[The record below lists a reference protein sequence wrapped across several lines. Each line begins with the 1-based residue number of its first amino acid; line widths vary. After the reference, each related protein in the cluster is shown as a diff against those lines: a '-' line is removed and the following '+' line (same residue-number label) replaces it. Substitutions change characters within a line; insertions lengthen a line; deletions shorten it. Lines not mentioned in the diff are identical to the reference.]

1 MSSLEKRHTGQQ
13 GSMQGH
19 HKYSDG
25 FSDTSSSGS
34 FMDDTDREVSN
45 LTDRA
50 FRSLCIGDEAIYNDS
65 EFPSS
70 PTERHNAFA
79 EETQQKTGKAEE
91 QSEMASTFQ
100 HSYTDVTHQEKAFME
115 EGLSYL
121 NNGSKEVTWQQS
133 RSASRVSSLIKAFSS
148 GECYHDSGTCDVILA
163 RDRYRDFGSESWDRS
178 ALLSI
183 QRELSEFSGHHQNFK
198 SGPFQSYRNHFYT
211 SDVAAAVAQM
221 DTTVLMNSSKR
232 KIKELNSTNCFFH
245 SEFSPF
251 QLWEEYNR
259 FESTNVSGFMSA
271 TEFPR
276 WYDSPMY
283 KELKV
288 NNRIPNSPCESRLF
302 NQRHIQD
309 VVASQRCRST
319 VVQKASAI
327 EKRCESEMASNYAPS
342 KKNNTFVRNKL
353 PGNRPS
359 TVSPTNERT
368 YRPDSN
374 LFSNNKV
381 AHELVV
387 ESTVPSSVTPFN
399 ITQLL
404 TPVIHTRQ
412 ETETSEILQFAH
424 TPSVSDYS
432 SQGETDPK
440 LQTDAKHLR
449 DSYKSKASSLLFNL
463 KDNRKRVKSTY
474 SPTRFKGQEI
484 TDRNKQTSKLEGRES
499 RFSDILVSQE
509 TAQDNL
515 IGTDARASC
524 NLIREPSAAPITPKD
539 YTGGFGS
546 YDNLTLASPQ
556 IQDGV
561 ANYKSFHGSS
571 EDHSHSTNPLA
582 NTELSTHNLSAQGK
596 SSLTS
601 EGQLKDLNGT
611 FSPARPEI
619 ANMLP
624 KAYPPTHSLPAQT
637 SERYGQSDNMSE
649 NDLKQR
655 KDFGRK
661 TCIEYSQNE
670 AIKERCPW
678 DHIGSVKETNGRSE
692 SRPFGGQIAALIE
705 MDKQRKE
712 TAKQYS
718 ANDRYSVRKET
729 YMQKVNKD
737 IKLGRLAKEEDTI
750 SPRKTPYSDKSVHDK
765 QLNTFSKPTESYGIP
780 RNSLQNKTS
789 PLKEVYCG
797 LQSFNVNNDLE
808 QTASSNSMATQN
820 TFDQRAHGPLQ
831 DHRGQK
837 NEGSYSYQ
845 PYNYEPNKQW
855 HMATVS
861 KDRHTKE
868 SVLWKLKQS
877 EMMEQM
883 VAKSYKMSNTSST
896 LHINHNEFSTN
907 NGALNP
913 GLQDKDSV
921 VPIDTSDQNNTTK
934 QENRFSINAILAI
947 RDNEQARR
955 LKDNT
960 FVLAK
965 SEHSQNQIKYDT
977 ADKLTISE
985 PVKEQ
990 EQQGYKVQDVTS
1002 PSPGYI
1008 RKDIHNTNETNINT
1022 DRKDRIMIKDP
1033 DKVTTRVFS
1042 YKERGQSKQEI
1053 LTSKLKA
1060 HAQKEISAIKEKGL
1074 AKQGIL
1080 ARNAT
1085 KTSMNINSDGQ
1096 EGNSVKKEITADKLN
1111 HLFQDITYSS
1121 VTQNKEQ
1128 IKTHNDHPK
1137 NGSPPSLEKQPSYI
1151 FEDNQKVVLE
1161 KKGEN
1166 VKYKPLAIE
1175 RQNDKHPGDD
1185 KEMKKETFTPDRV
1198 EDMKNDVQKNYQ
1210 PSRISPK
1217 DVNTNKESAMQRH
1230 EMSPSELMS
1239 GHLTAAVKTENST
1252 PHIPPAILKE
1262 KQTIQH
1268 DQKEN
1273 LYGCKYTCSE
1283 KAMTKPADQT
1293 KNYLP
1298 DITYSSVSQNKEQ
1311 IKTHNDHPRKG
1322 SPPSMEKQ
1330 PLNFED
1336 NQKVVLEKK
1345 GENVKYKPLAIERQ
1359 NDKHP
1364 ADDKEMK
1371 KETFTPDRVA
1381 DIKNDVQKNY
1391 KPSRISPKVVNTNK
1405 ESAMQRHEMSPSELI
1420 SGHLTAAVKT
1430 ENSTPHNPPAI
1441 LNEKQTIQ
1449 HDQNENVYGRLYTCS
1464 EKAMTKPADQT
1475 KKYFPDI
1482 TYSSVSQNKEQIKTH
1497 SDHPKNGSPPSLEK
1511 QPSYIFKDNQKA
1523 VLEKKGENVKYKTLA
1538 IERQNDKHPADDKDM
1553 KKETFTPDRVADI
1566 KNDVQKNYQPS
1577 RISPKD
1583 VNTNEEFAMQRH
1595 EMSPSELM
1603 SGHLAAAVKTEN
1615 STPHNPP
1622 AILNEK
1628 QTIQHD
1634 QKENMHGRQYTCSEK
1649 AMTKPADQ
1657 TKKDVQVTSTETT
1670 KSNSSLNKD
1679 PLLGLDRNKEEPN
1692 VHHKSKIT
1700 VEQSKNEPIKNST
1713 GITASQLTSSSS
1725 DMKFKNGIPPSKR
1738 LMEPAKSELT
1748 SNHQT
1753 NTLSADAEK
1762 LLNRNYKD
1770 NSGDSSDSEA
1780 SSTENMVRINSVPAN
1795 NPASQRTR
1803 EPDTL
1808 KPFNNEDG
1816 QALIIKN
1823 ITTKENELAKQQ
1835 NNTSQ
1840 VKAVE
1845 TNTSADQ
1852 MVESQSKPGTNKQS
1866 LTQMTSAKA
1875 KESCQQKE
1883 LHQDDENT
1891 KTLLS
1896 FDKNELPRSHQSM
1909 SRIKNNSEAVNNS
1922 QPREIKTESASPKQ
1936 KEQGF
1941 HRPLDISLEKNN
1953 HKSTKESQEE
1963 NLGNSEPKKAAE
1975 DKLETNVFS
1984 QHKVLVDEGATQKN
1998 NGQPVS
2004 TQNEKSTA
2012 DISNITF
2019 LTPNKEE
2026 PAEEPMIYSICVS
2039 RKTEAALD
2047 DEHMI
2052 YSICVSSNCHIADQQ
2067 NTGKQDKVCSD
2078 ETERC
2083 VKNESFHIKNDK
2095 AENEHDDVHRQ
2106 TEVSSNIG
2114 EKEDKIGKCEPP
2126 ATTDKSSVIGRIS
2139 TSYEDL
2145 KVKYGLPVRDHVHLT
2160 SKDMQDD
2167 REKKEK
2173 EEIGTHH
2180 SQKTKHG
2187 INKTLASKEKS
2198 LDNTQT
2204 HPDDTRQTPIQKESI
2219 TSQPLKENESKIKQ
2233 AQHDIPSITCSNNM
2247 AEKQQITGNDIPK
2260 LVHSTRDATLMAKD
2274 LENVEQQDQDTHNI
2288 DPSKQSRRNYIQSKE
2303 KKDEEQMR
2311 NTEKTQRL
2319 RMIGNIIDDASNSP
2333 KKPENASLTAKQPGI
2348 TSESRKATE
2357 VVKAPIGNASMAKHT
2372 VNSQFTESTFPGW
2385 TIPKK
2390 KPQMVESEDKIFNH
2404 TDTFMPQK
2412 NTINGR
2418 ETFNLKVQKTTHE
2431 TKQEDSIIAMKT
2443 ESVSNKDAQTLQKN
2457 GKGDLG
2463 DMRVQEK
2470 LQVEFKMGNEITN
2483 MMKMVLKDG
2492 AATDVNNYKDKVSS
2506 IGEDVCNVVK
2516 QDQASFEVPKNNLKD
2531 IKVSTE
2537 EVSSNK
2543 EFMAGHKNQHEVIK
2557 REHLKGKKGAVVT
2570 DRVGEK
2576 DFTELNKLTLKTLP
2590 AHNEPKTVDKL
2601 NGTSETTPKHTYD
2614 VGKEITPP
2622 KKNGPSESEKTSQG
2636 PVRKQEINIYD
2647 KQPTLNSDKRKK
2659 EDPVL
2664 SLSGQNDGDLKVNE
2678 NRNSLR
2684 AIKERNVK
2692 ATETKQAELTNK
2704 NQSQPGRSFVP
2715 ETKGIASY
2723 EQENSQFNQQ
2733 NTSKEGIL
2741 SKSEATQRNNKGTR
2755 PEISAIADYAR
2766 LKVISAEDDT
2776 KEHDVFPRLE
2786 FYDQSVLRIHKD
2798 SHVNVPDTGGES
2810 KKEIISR
2817 EKSQLKKQ
2825 TIKET
2830 FSQNNNQLNP
2840 SMSTAQA
2847 KPISPVASGS
2857 QGGVTSMGTQ
2867 LRALT
2872 NHKASNTKP
2881 AFMEHPNRGEINK
2894 LYQHKNPQG
2903 TNTVPLQAEGTI
2915 SRLRQLT
2922 HDKTTEKG
2930 IISHSGRQESLAN
2943 LASSSTVKL
2952 ADNQINMTSPLGE
2965 EMEEL
2970 QYYTVNALDTELKP
2984 NETSEPPPP
2993 NFKMSQNKDSD
3004 EKSEEEKKEERLFLQ
3019 SPTDYGKVHAT
3030 GPRSN
3035 SSSPAMGKPIMFRVK
3050 DNTMR
3055 TSSVTKTVKP
3065 RFHRSLSDDFRV
3077 GSPKE
3082 HLSGS
3087 EKEDEILPK
3096 QSANPP
3102 VSHEPAIAVH
3112 RPHKVKETLHNNFS
3126 LAEYTTKQSKSHQ
3139 RRSQL
3144 FDEEETHSVISTMS
3158 EDMDNCTASLTDL
3171 ADISLAFLPKNE
3183 TYRENYQRPASAY
3196 YERPES
3202 ACYERPESACSDMRP
3217 IGKPPTVPPKSEKA
3231 LRRAQ
3236 RLATRRMK
3244 KAEHPKMPPENQEQ
3258 LESKS
3263 IKDVAEMPSS
3273 PSDILS
3279 THPAVQ
3285 ASPPISQDDIQPN
3298 NTHPTHSIVAQPF
3311 PMTQRKLLQD
3321 PNSGQYFMVDVPL
3334 SVKTKTFYDP
3344 ETGKYVQLN
3353 VRQRSQG
3360 ALTQPASVEML
3371 NAPYMLYRGFLPMA
3385 ASSLAPLRSSSEM
3398 STPAALTDEQDM
3410 LETGSELWRQNV
3422 YPRNAEK
3429 SINTNERRTDIITMS
3444 ELEDFAMEST

>member
-1 MSSLEKRHTGQQ
+1 MSSLEKRHTGQR

-19 HKYSDG
+19 HKFSDG

-50 FRSLCIGDEAIYNDS
+50 FRSLCIGEEAIYNDS

-70 PTERHNAFA
+70 PTERHDAFV
-79 EETQQKTGKAEE
+79 EETQQKIVSQETFSYRIQDSGEPEE
-91 QSEMASTFQ
+91 QSKMASTFQ
-100 HSYTDVTHQEKAFME
+100 HSYTDVTHQEQAFME
-115 EGLSYL
+115 GGLSYM

-148 GECYHDSGTCDVILA
+148 GECYHESGTCDVNLA
-163 RDRYRDFGSESWDRS
+163 RDSYRDFGSESWDRS
-178 ALLSI
+178 ALLTI
-183 QRELSEFSGHHQNFK
+183 QRELSQFSGHHHNIK

-211 SDVAAAVAQM
+211 SDVAAAVAKM
-221 DTTVLMNSSKR
+221 DTKVLMNSSKR

-259 FESTNVSGFMSA
+259 FPFESTNVSGFMSPS
-271 TEFPR
+271 EFPR

-283 KELKV
+283 KELKD

-309 VVASQRCRST
+309 VVVSQRSRST

-327 EKRCESEMASNYAPS
+327 EKRCESEMASNYPPW
-342 KKNNTFVRNKL
+342 KKNNNFVRNKL

-359 TVSPTNERT
+359 TVSPSNERT
-368 YRPDSN
+368 CRPDSN
-374 LFSNNKV
+374 LFSSNKV
-381 AHELVV
+381 THELVV

-440 LQTDAKHLR
+440 LQTDFKHLR
-449 DSYKSKASSLLFNL
+449 DSYKSKASGLLFNL

-484 TDRNKQTSKLEGRES
+484 TDRHKQTSRLEGRES

-509 TAQDNL
+509 TAQENF
-515 IGTDARASC
+515 IGTDSRASC

-539 YTGGFGS
+539 YTDGFGS
-546 YDNLTLASPQ
+546 YDNLTLMLPQ

-561 ANYKSFHGSS
+561 ANYKSFRGSS
-571 EDHSHSTNPLA
+571 EGHPHSRDPLA
-582 NTELSTHNLSAQGK
+582 NTELSTHNLSAQSK

-624 KAYPPTHSLPAQT
+624 KAYPPTHSLPVQT

-661 TCIEYSQNE
+661 PCIEYSQNE
-670 AIKERCPW
+670 AIKERCSW

-692 SRPFGGQIAALIE
+692 SRPFGGEIAALIE
-705 MDKQRKE
+705 MDKQRKA

-718 ANDRYSVRKET
+718 ANDSYSVRKET
-729 YMQKVNKD
+729 YMQKVNED
-737 IKLGRLAKEEDTI
+737 IKLGRLAKEEETI

-765 QLNTFSKPTESYGIP
+765 QLNTFPKPTESYGIS
-780 RNSLQNKTS
+780 RNILQNKTS

-808 QTASSNSMATQN
+808 PMASSNSMATQN
-820 TFDQRAHGPLQ
+820 TFDQSAPLQ
-831 DHRGQK
+831 DHKGQK
-837 NEGSYSYQ
+837 NEGLYSHQ
-845 PYNYEPNKQW
+845 PYKYEPNKQW
-855 HMATVS
+855 HIASTS
-861 KDRHTKE
+861 EDRHTKE
-868 SVLWKLKQS
+868 SVAWTLKQP
-877 EMMEQM
+877 EMMEQT
-883 VAKSYKMSNTSST
+883 VARSYKMSNTSSST
-896 LHINHNEFSTN
+896 QHINHNEFSNNN
-907 NGALNP
+907 NGAWNP
-913 GLQDKDSV
+913 TV
-921 VPIDTSDQNNTTK
+921 VPIDTSDKNNTTK
-934 QENRFSINAILAI
+934 QENRFSINDILAI

-955 LKDNT
+955 VKDNT

-1008 RKDIHNTNETNINT
+1008 RKDFHNTNETNINN

-1033 DKVTTRVFS
+1033 DKVTTKVFS

-1080 ARNAT
+1080 ARNTT

-1096 EGNSVKKEITADKLN
+1096 EGHSVKKEITADKLN

-1128 IKTHNDHPK
+1128 FKTHNDHPK
-1137 NGSPPSLEKQPSYI
+1137 NGSPPSLEKQTSYH
-1151 FEDNQKVVLE
+1151 FEDNQKAVLE

-1166 VKYKPLAIE
+1166 VKHKHLAIE
-1175 RQNDKHPGDD
+1175 RQNDKHPADD
-1185 KEMKKETFTPDRV
+1185 KEMKEEMFTPDRV
-1198 EDMKNDVQKNYQ
+1198 ADIKNDVQKNYQ
-1210 PSRISPK
+1210 PSPI
-1217 DVNTNKESAMQRH
+1217 NKESEKQRH

-1239 GHLTAAVKTENST
+1239 SHLTAAVKKEKST
-1252 PHIPPAILKE
+1252 PHNPPLILNE

-1273 LYGCKYTCSE
+1273 LYGRQDTCSE

-1293 KNYLP
+1293 KKDLP
-1298 DITYSSVSQNKEQ
+1298 DITYSSVTQKKEQ
-1311 IKTHNDHPRKG
+1311 IKTHNDHPKNV
-1322 SPPSMEKQ
+1322 SPPSMEKH
-1330 PLNFED
+1330 PSYHFED
-1336 NQKVVLEKK
+1336 SQKAVLEKK
-1345 GENVKYKPLAIERQ
+1345 SENVKLRHLALERQ

-1371 KETFTPDRVA
+1371 KETFTPERA
-1381 DIKNDVQKNY
+1381 ENIKNEVQKNY
-1391 KPSRISPKVVNTNK
+1391 QLSQISPKDVNTNK
-1405 ESAMQRHEMSPSELI
+1405 ESEKQRHEMSPTKLM
-1420 SGHLTAAVKT
+1420 SGHLTAAVK
-1430 ENSTPHNPPAI
+1430 
-1441 LNEKQTIQ
+1441 K
-1449 HDQNENVYGRLYTCS
+1449 
-1464 EKAMTKPADQT
+1464 
-1475 KKYFPDI
+1475 
-1482 TYSSVSQNKEQIKTH
+1482 
-1497 SDHPKNGSPPSLEK
+1497 
-1511 QPSYIFKDNQKA
+1511 
-1523 VLEKKGENVKYKTLA
+1523 
-1538 IERQNDKHPADDKDM
+1538 
-1553 KKETFTPDRVADI
+1553 
-1566 KNDVQKNYQPS
+1566 
-1577 RISPKD
+1577 
-1583 VNTNEEFAMQRH
+1583 
-1595 EMSPSELM
+1595 
-1603 SGHLAAAVKTEN
+1603 EN

-1634 QKENMHGRQYTCSEK
+1634 QKENMYGLQYTCSEKAMNKPADQTKKDVPDITYSSVTQNNEHIKTYNDHPKNGSPPSMEKQPLHFEDNQKAVLEQKGENIKHKHLAIERQNYKHPADDKEMKKEMFTAERAANLKNDVQKNYQPSRISPKDVNTNKVSEKQRHEMSPSELMSGHLTAAIKKENSISHNPPAILNEKQTIQHDQKENLYGRQHTSGSEK

-1657 TKKDVQVTSTETT
+1657 TKKDLQVTSTETT
-1670 KSNSSLNKD
+1670 KSNSSLKKNS
-1679 PLLGLDRNKEEPN
+1679 LLGLDRNTEEPN

-1700 VEQSKNEPIKNST
+1700 VEQSKDEPIKNSSV
-1713 GITASQLTSSSS
+1713 ITASQLTSSSS

-1748 SNHQT
+1748 SNLQT
-1753 NTLSADAEK
+1753 NTLIADAEK
-1762 LLNRNYKD
+1762 LLNRTYKH

-1795 NPASQRTR
+1795 NPAPQRTW
-1803 EPDTL
+1803 EPETL
-1808 KPFNNEDG
+1808 KPFNNE
-1816 QALIIKN
+1816 KN
-1823 ITTKENELAKQQ
+1823 ITTKENDLAKQQ
-1835 NNTSQ
+1835 NNISQ

-1845 TNTSADQ
+1845 TTSANQ
-1852 MVESQSKPGTNKQS
+1852 MMESQSKPGTNKQS
-1866 LTQMTSAKA
+1866 LTQIASDKA
-1875 KESCQQKE
+1875 KESCQQE
-1883 LHQDDENT
+1883 EFHQDDKNT

-1896 FDKNELPRSHQSM
+1896 FDNNELPRSHQSM
-1909 SRIKNNSEAVNNS
+1909 TRIRNDSEAVKNS
-1922 QPREIKTESASPKQ
+1922 QPREKKTESASPKQ

-1941 HRPLDISLEKNN
+1941 PRPLDISLEKNKEFF
-1953 HKSTKESQEE
+1953 KSTKESQEV
-1963 NLGNSEPKKAAE
+1963 NPGNSEPQKAAE
-1975 DKLETNVFS
+1975 DKLQPNVFS
-1984 QHKVLVDEGATQKN
+1984 QHKLLVDEGANQKN

-2004 TQNEKSTA
+2004 TQIEKYSA
-2012 DISNITF
+2012 DISNITI
-2019 LTPNKEE
+2019 LTPSKNE

-2039 RKTEAALD
+2039 RKTEAPSD
-2047 DEHMI
+2047 DEPMI
-2052 YSICVSSNCHIADQQ
+2052 YSICVSSNSHIDNQQ
-2067 NTGKQDKVCSD
+2067 NTRKLDEVSSD
-2078 ETERC
+2078 ETKRC
-2083 VKNESFHIKNDK
+2083 VKDKSFHIKNDK
-2095 AENEHDDVHRQ
+2095 AENLHDDVQ
-2106 TEVSSNIG
+2106 TQTKVSSNIE

-2126 ATTDKSSVIGRIS
+2126 ATTDKSSVMGRIS

-2145 KVKYGLPVRDHVHLT
+2145 LVKYGLSVRDPVHLP
-2160 SKDMQDD
+2160 SKHMQDE
-2167 REKKEK
+2167 RERKEK
-2173 EEIGTHH
+2173 EETGTHH
-2180 SQKTKHG
+2180 SQKTIKHG
-2187 INKTLASKEKS
+2187 INKPLASKEKS
-2198 LDNTQT
+2198 LDDTQT
-2204 HPDDTRQTPIQKESI
+2204 HLDDTRHAPIPQESI
-2219 TSQPLKENESKIKQ
+2219 TSQPLKENESEIKQ
-2233 AQHDIPSITCSNNM
+2233 AQQDIPSITCSNNM

-2260 LVHSTRDATLMAKD
+2260 LVHSTRDAALMAKD

-2288 DPSKQSRRNYIQSKE
+2288 DPSMQSRRNYIQSKE
-2303 KKDEEQMR
+2303 KKVEEQMG
-2311 NTEKTQRL
+2311 NTEKTQSL
-2319 RMIGNIIDDASNSP
+2319 RMKGNTIDDASNSRKSP
-2333 KKPENASLTAKQPGI
+2333 KKPENAFLTAKQPAI
-2348 TSESRKATE
+2348 MSESRRATDTE
-2357 VVKAPIGNASMAKHT
+2357 VVKAPISNESMA
-2372 VNSQFTESTFPGW
+2372 NNQLTEITFPGW
-2385 TIPKK
+2385 IKPKK
-2390 KPQMVESEDKIFNH
+2390 KPQMVEGEDKMFNH

-2412 NTINGR
+2412 NTLNGR
-2418 ETFNLKVQKTTHE
+2418 ETLNLNVQKTTHE
-2431 TKQEDSIIAMKT
+2431 TKQEDSIIVMKQG
-2443 ESVSNKDAQTLQKN
+2443 SVSNKDAPTLQNN
-2457 GKGDLG
+2457 GKGDL
-2463 DMRVQEK
+2463 REKKAQEK
-2470 LQVEFKMGNEITN
+2470 LQVEFKTSNEVTN
-2483 MMKMVLKDG
+2483 RKKMVLKDG
-2492 AATDVNNYKDKVSS
+2492 AATDVSNYKDKVSS
-2506 IGEDVCNVVK
+2506 IGEDVCIVVK
-2516 QDQASFEVPKNNLKD
+2516 QDQASFEVPKNNLED
-2531 IKVSTE
+2531 INVSTE

-2543 EFMAGHKNQHEVIK
+2543 EFMASHKNQHEVIK
-2557 REHLKGKKGAVVT
+2557 REHLNGKKAAVVT
-2570 DRVGEK
+2570 DRVSEK
-2576 DFTELNKLTLKTLP
+2576 DFTGQKTLP
-2590 AHNEPKTVDKL
+2590 LKTPTAQNEPKTVDKL
-2601 NGTSETTPKHTYD
+2601 KGTSETTPKLTCG

-2622 KKNGPSESEKTSQG
+2622 KKNGPSESEKASQG
-2636 PVRKQEINIYD
+2636 PVWKQEINIYD
-2647 KQPTLNSDKRKK
+2647 NKQPTLNSDKRKK

-2664 SLSGQNDGDLKVNE
+2664 SLVEQNNGDLKVNE
-2678 NRNSLR
+2678 NRNSFR
-2684 AIKERNVK
+2684 GKKERNVE
-2692 ATETKQAELTNK
+2692 ATETKQAEWTNT

-2715 ETKGIASY
+2715 ETKGSASY
-2723 EQENSQFNQQ
+2723 SNSQDNSQLNQQ
-2733 NTSKEGIL
+2733 NTNKEGIV

-2766 LKVISAEDDT
+2766 LKVIAAEDDT
-2776 KEHDVFPRLE
+2776 KENDIFPKLD
-2786 FYDQSVLRIHKD
+2786 FYDQSVLIIHKD
-2798 SHVNVPDTGGES
+2798 SQVNVPDTGGET
-2810 KKEIISR
+2810 KREIISE
-2817 EKSQLKKQ
+2817 EKSQLNKQ
-2825 TIKET
+2825 TVKET
-2830 FSQNNNQLNP
+2830 FSQNHNQLNP

-2847 KPISPVASGS
+2847 KPISLVASGS
-2857 QGGVTSMGTQ
+2857 QGGATSMGTQ
-2867 LRALT
+2867 LRALP
-2872 NHKASNTKP
+2872 NHKESNTKP
-2881 AFMEHPNRGEINK
+2881 AFLEHPNRGEIPK
-2894 LYQHKNPQG
+2894 LYQPKNPKG

-2915 SRLRQLT
+2915 SRVRLT

-2930 IISHSGRQESLAN
+2930 NISHSGRQESLAN
-2943 LASSSTVKL
+2943 LPSSSTVKL
-2952 ADNQINMTSPLGE
+2952 AHNQINMTSTPGE

-2984 NETSEPPPP
+2984 KETIEPPPP
-2993 NFKMSQNKDSD
+2993 SFKMSQNKDS
-3004 EKSEEEKKEERLFLQ
+3004 EEEKKEDRLFLQ
-3019 SPTDYGKVHAT
+3019 SPTDYGKVHTT

-3035 SSSPAMGKPIMFRVK
+3035 SSSPAMGKPNMFRVK

-3065 RFHRSLSDDFRV
+3065 LFHRSFSDDFRV

-3102 VSHEPAIAVH
+3102 VLHEPAIAVH
-3112 RPHKVKETLHNNFS
+3112 RPHKVKETTHNNFS
-3126 LAEYTTKQSKSHQ
+3126 SAEYTTKQSKSHQ

-3158 EDMDNCTASLTDL
+3158 EDMDNCTASLTEL
-3171 ADISLAFLPKNE
+3171 SDISLAFMPRKE
-3183 TYRENYQRPASAY
+3183 TYRDNYQRPASAC

-3217 IGKPPTVPPKSEKA
+3217 LGKPPTVPPKSEKA

-3244 KAEHPKMPPENQEQ
+3244 KADTPKMPPENQEQ

-3263 IKDVAEMPSS
+3263 IRDVAEMPSS
-3273 PSDILS
+3273 PSDTLS

-3285 ASPPISQDDIQPN
+3285 ASPPLSQYDIQPN
-3298 NTHPTHSIVAQPF
+3298 YTHPTHSVVAQPF

-3334 SVKTKTFYDP
+3334 PVKTKTFYDP

-3360 ALTQPASVEML
+3360 ALTQSAPVEML

-3385 ASSLAPLRSSSEM
+3385 ASSLPPLRSSSEM
-3398 STPAALTDEQDM
+3398 STPAGLTDEQDM

-3422 YPRNAEK
+3422 YPQNVEN
-3429 SINTNERRTDIITMS
+3429 SINTNERHTDIITIS